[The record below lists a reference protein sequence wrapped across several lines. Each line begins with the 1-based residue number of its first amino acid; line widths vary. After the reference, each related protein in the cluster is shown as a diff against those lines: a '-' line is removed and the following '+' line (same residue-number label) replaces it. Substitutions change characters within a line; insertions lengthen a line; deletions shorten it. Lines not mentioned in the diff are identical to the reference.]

1 MNRAIRD
8 GFGQSSAN
16 AKFRFEETSS
26 NTPNIA
32 RAKLEPEK
40 INLGQSR
47 AQLTSTE
54 QSLSTMVFS
63 SVCVHS

>member
-40 INLGQSR
+40 FNW
-47 AQLTSTE
+47 TE
-54 QSLSTMVFS
+54 LEHYGV
-63 SVCVHS
+63 